1 MHCSRSQSS
10 YKGVMHSSN
19 WKSANLISCHLTL
32 SEQQQQHLFL
42 PAAPLIHPV
51 LSCDSLPRG
60 KGSTMVPASYAACPT
75 PPFVSRQSQP
85 CKTQIGFSHKC
96 CSSVRD
102 TLARTCAG
110 RGKLNVGI
118 IWPGLDATTRRRDTC
133 VRCCCGAAP
142 DGAF

>member
-19 WKSANLISCHLTL
+19 WKSANLISCHPTL

-75 PPFVSRQSQP
+75 PPFVSHQSQP

-102 TLARTCAG
+102 TLGSGWQGRSRPGQTHCWNYLAG
-110 RGKLNVGI
+110 IGREEEGHLCT
-118 IWPGLDATTRRRDTC
+118 LLL
-133 VRCCCGAAP
+133 RCSP
-142 DGAF
+142 

>member
-19 WKSANLISCHLTL
+19 WKSANLISCHPTL

-60 KGSTMVPASYAACPT
+60 KGSTMVPASYAACLPHSALCV
-75 PPFVSRQSQP
+75 PPEPALQNPDWFQP
-85 CKTQIGFSHKC
+85 QVLQLGEGHFGKDVRRPGQTQCWDYLAGIGRDDEEEGHLC
-96 CSSVRD
+96 TLLLRCS
-102 TLARTCAG
+102 
-110 RGKLNVGI
+110 
-118 IWPGLDATTRRRDTC
+118 P
-133 VRCCCGAAP
+133 
-142 DGAF
+142 